1 MKLLQL
7 VEIRRIE
14 PGLWEEVVVVRE
26 LFLEF
31 AQVRA
36 QRVFSCDVIHAQKVV
51 HSLEGLQRGEEL
63 RLDTEVLPPDFPLK
77 FSRLEQVCWNVLP
90 LLGFSVTSDYLQ
102 VLLVVV
108 VHFNLLF
115 LVLLVPRRSRIF

>member
-63 RLDTEVLPPDFPLK
+63 GLDTEVLPPDFPLK
-77 FSRLEQVCWNVLP
+77 FSRLEQVCWYVLP
-90 LLGFSVTSDYLQ
+90 LLGFSVTSDHLQ